1 MQQTKFTETAK
12 GLMTLHWVHDTIL
25 AHIYF
30 DDFSNDY
37 GWFSFGDATT
47 GFWEL
52 GEENAAEFLEN
63 SPVTVQGVDYFEC
76 EYSPHCTEGME
87 LLSDLSNL
95 EFTEDNYDFS

>member
-1 MQQTKFTETAK
+1 MTTKLIIKGALYLSEGKTMVLRPHYSGEVWIVDCTEFKQRDA
-12 GLMTLHWVHDTIL
+12 IL
-25 AHIYF
+25 SEY
-30 DDFSNDY
+30 S
-37 GWFSFGDATT
+37 
-47 GFWEL
+47 
-52 GEENAAEFLEN
+52 EENAAEFLEN